1 MFDSVLQKS
10 DTRQK
15 TVACYTGVKKWEFV
29 EHENTYI
36 IPFFFFSFF
45 LFIRVS
51 FFFFFLPKIVFVSL
65 VVLSL

>member
-36 IPFFFFSFF
+36 IPFFF
-45 LFIRVS
+45 LFVLS
-51 FFFFFLPKIVFVSL
+51 LYPCFFFFFFLPKIVFVSL